1 MFKRPSWLLPCILAD
16 CLISRNTWVL
26 GYNMGKADLTN
37 LFIEGQKVSLEAV
50 NITVDDRK
58 KYPGEILLLKILEID
73 DDQTHQYQCKKHQ
86 YQCKKITRPAVPI
99 QTSSHPGVDE
109 QVPSEKRHRQNRS
122 GVCPRQQLVKSS
134 HPLFT

>member
-73 DDQTHQYQCKKHQ
+73 DDQTHPTNA
-86 YQCKKITRPAVPI
+86 KITRPAVPI

-109 QVPSEKRHRQNRS
+109 QVPSEKRHRQNCS

>member
-1 MFKRPSWLLPCILAD
+1 M
-16 CLISRNTWVL
+16 L

-73 DDQTHQYQCKKHQ
+73 DDQYKQK
-86 YQCKKITRPAVPI
+86 TRPAVPI

-109 QVPSEKRHRQNRS
+109 QVPSEKRHRQNCS

>member
-1 MFKRPSWLLPCILAD
+1 MFKSPSWLLPCILAD

-73 DDQTHQYQCKKHQ
+73 DDQTHPPIKHQ
-86 YQCKKITRPAVPI
+86 YQCKKSPGLPYQYKHRATLVWTSKFRPRNDIDKTVPE
-99 QTSSHPGVDE
+99 SVHV
-109 QVPSEKRHRQNRS
+109 NNW
-122 GVCPRQQLVKSS
+122 
-134 HPLFT
+134 

>member
-1 MFKRPSWLLPCILAD
+1 MFKSPSWLLPCILAD

-73 DDQTHQYQCKKHQ
+73 DDQTHPINANKTPGLPYQYKHRATLVWTS
-86 YQCKKITRPAVPI
+86 KFRPRNDIDKTVPE
-99 QTSSHPGVDE
+99 SVHV
-109 QVPSEKRHRQNRS
+109 NNW
-122 GVCPRQQLVKSS
+122 
-134 HPLFT
+134 